1 MQSLILATSLVMS
14 TPVTIDDINN
24 TAKLDRLIDSQTQ
37 HVSELVTSQVE
48 NVTQDTFLVQAK
60 LALDV
65 SNRFVATYTSL
76 SSDGA
81 E

>member
-14 TPVTIDDINN
+14 TPVTIEDINN
-24 TAKLDRLIDSQTQ
+24 SAELDQLISQQTQ
-37 HVSELVTSQVE
+37 HVSELVTTQVE

-60 LALDV
+60 LALNASQNYIV
-65 SNRFVATYTSL
+65 SVTS
-76 SSDGA
+76 SKNDGA

>member
-14 TPVTIDDINN
+14 TPVTIEDINSS
-24 TAKLDRLIDSQTQ
+24 AELDQLISQQTQ
-37 HVSELVTSQVE
+37 HVSELVTTQVE

-60 LALDV
+60 LALNV
-65 SNRFVATYTSL
+65 SQNYIASVASVKN
-76 SSDGA
+76 DGA

>member
-14 TPVTIDDINN
+14 TPVTIEDINN
-24 TAKLDRLIDSQTQ
+24 SAELDQLISQQTQ
-37 HVSELVTSQVE
+37 HVSELVTTQVE

-60 LALDV
+60 LALNASQNYIASV
-65 SNRFVATYTSL
+65 PNL
-76 SSDGA
+76 KNDGA